1 MTTNQQVLALL
12 SDGTG
17 GFTIF
22 NTNDLVGGLDRISK
36 EGNEFYILG
45 YVPKDSP
52 EGSCHTLKVKMNHGG
67 LNVRSRSGY
76 CNARPEDVLAGKP
89 VEKQLEARAAA
100 RGKPARFTEISSRP
114 ISTRVPTSRAST
126 WRWKFPPTR

>member
-12 SDGTG
+12 ADGTG

-22 NTNDLVGGLDRISK
+22 NTNDLAGGLDRISK

-67 LNVRSRSGY
+67 LNVRVAHAATATRVQKIRSQASRWRNNSRREPPRPGKL
-76 CNARPEDVLAGKP
+76 ARS
-89 VEKQLEARAAA
+89 
-100 RGKPARFTEISSRP
+100 TEIWSRR
-114 ISTRVPTSRAST
+114 ISTRRRTSHA
-126 WRWKFPPTR
+126 